1 LPVIPFL
8 RDNTVL
14 SACEA
19 GLDKPFQTTTTED
32 TNIVGRL
39 ILDLRY
45 AMRSLRRD
53 RNSVTL
59 ALVALALG
67 IGATTVIFSVVYG
80 VLIDPFP
87 YKNSE
92 QLVHIY
98 IHDLAQPG
106 QYGPTYHTAKAFF
119 DYKAQNH
126 VFSDMMAC
134 TGLYL
139 VYKLGNSTYRT
150 VGAFFDPAMFSGL
163 GVRPMLGREITES
176 DGEPDAPAV
185 FVISDR
191 MWREKFNRDPRVL
204 GMTLTL
210 AGTSRTLIGIMP
222 PRFLMLDADV
232 WIPMKITAEMTA
244 GAAGGPASEPLY
256 VFTIARLR
264 PGISLH
270 QAAADIDV
278 IAHNEARMHPE
289 LFPKQFKVVV
299 GTIADRWTRK
309 LHLMVYVLLGAVLTL
324 LLIACGNVANLL
336 LLRASVREKELAV
349 RAAIGASRRNLIRI
363 LLAESFVLAL
373 AGTVIGC
380 LLAYVGIEWVKAT
393 IPPGSIPA
401 EAEIR
406 LNSVTLLATVVVTLL
421 TTLLC
426 GLAPALQASRF
437 DIRRQLSNTGK
448 GADTSLPHGKLRVI
462 LVTIQMS
469 LTIVLLAGGGLM
481 IRTFLAL
488 THVDLGFE
496 ARNILVAHV
505 IFPDGQYNTAAAKQS
520 FFRQVLPRI
529 AALPGVTSLTL
540 SDNVPVVRTNMSELN
555 IPGSAHSQTWTCAF
569 DLVGDDY
576 FETIRLPL
584 LGGRLLSAAD
594 IDSARY
600 VALINQKFAHDF
612 FGESTPIGRTIELK
626 ELNSL
631 MAVPREKPFEIVGI
645 VGDARNDG
653 LVNDTRPEAFI
664 PHTMTALADD
674 TILVR
679 TAVSPD
685 SILENV
691 IQVVSSIDQNVALA
705 DTAPLE
711 RILHREFL
719 ATPEFGLLLLNI
731 FAGIGVILS
740 AIGVFS
746 MMSYTVSLQTHD
758 IGIRMALGAQPESVL
773 RMVLLRG
780 LRLVLVSILIGLAAS
795 FSLTR
800 LMASQLYGVSAA
812 DPWTFLGVAI
822 FLGSVGVPACLLP
835 ARRATKVDPLVA
847 VRYE

>member
-1 LPVIPFL
+1 M
-8 RDNTVL
+8 R
-14 SACEA
+14 
-19 GLDKPFQTTTTED
+19 
-32 TNIVGRL
+32 RL

-53 RNSVTL
+53 RKSVAL

-67 IGATTVIFSVVYG
+67 IGATTVIFSVVYS

-139 VYKLGNSTYRT
+139 VYRLGNSTYRT
-150 VGAFFDPAMFSGL
+150 VAAFFDPAMFSGL

-176 DGEPDAPAV
+176 DGEPDAPPV

-191 MWREKFNRDPRVL
+191 MWREKFNRDPKVL

-210 AGTSRTLIGIMP
+210 AGRSRALIGIMP
-222 PRFLMLDADV
+222 PRFLMLDADI

-244 GAAGGPASEPLY
+244 AAAGGPASEPLY

-264 PGISLH
+264 PGISLQ
-270 QAAADIDV
+270 QAAANVDV
-278 IAHNEARMHPE
+278 IAHNEAGMHPE
-289 LFPKQFKVVV
+289 LFPKQFKVFV

-309 LHLMVYVLLGAVLTL
+309 LHLMVYILLGAVLTL

-349 RAAIGASRRNLIRI
+349 RAAIGASRRDLIRI
-363 LLAESFVLAL
+363 VLAESFVLAL

-380 LLAYVGIEWVKAT
+380 LLAYGGIQWVKAT

-406 LNSVTLLATVVVTLL
+406 LNSVTLLATVVVALL

-426 GLAPALQASRF
+426 GLAPALRASRF

-448 GADTSLPHGKLRVI
+448 GADASSPPGWLPTI
-462 LVTIQMS
+462 LVSIQIS
-469 LTIVLLAGGGLM
+469 LAIVLLAGGGLM
-481 IRTFLAL
+481 MRTFLAL
-488 THVDLGFE
+488 MDVDVGFDAE
-496 ARNILVAHV
+496 NILVAPV
-505 IFPDGQYNTAAAKQS
+505 IFPNGQYTTAATKQI
-520 FFRQVLPRI
+520 FFQQLLPRI
-529 AALPGVTSLTL
+529 AALPGVISLTL
-540 SDNVPVVRTNMSELN
+540 SDSLPVVRANPSELN
-555 IPGSAHSQTWTCAF
+555 IPGSAHSQTWTCVF
-569 DLVGDDY
+569 DLVDDDY
-576 FETIRLPL
+576 FGTIRLPL
-584 LGGRLLSAAD
+584 LRGRLLSAAD

-600 VALINQKFAHDF
+600 VAVINRKFAHDF
-612 FGESTPIGRTIELK
+612 FGESNPIGRTIELK

-631 MAVPREKPFEIVGI
+631 MAVPRQKPFEIVGI

-664 PHTMTALADD
+664 PHTITALADD

-685 SILENV
+685 SIQENMR
-691 IQVVSSIDQNVALA
+691 QAVSSIDQNVALA

-719 ATPEFGLLLLNI
+719 TGPEFGFLLLTV
-731 FAGIGVILS
+731 FAGIGMILS

-746 MMSYTVSLQTHD
+746 MMSYAVSLQTHD

-773 RMVLLRG
+773 RMVLWGG
-780 LRLVLVSILIGLAAS
+780 LRPVLAGILIGLAMSLA
-795 FSLTR
+795 LTR
-800 LMASQLYGVSAA
+800 LMASQLYGVSAT
-812 DPWTFLGVAI
+812 DPWTLLGVI
-822 FLGSVGVPACLLP
+822 LVLGSVGMIACFLP